1 MAYDYLGLVNDC
13 NKRLNEVALTT
24 TNFAAT
30 TGYYSFVKDSVNTAI
45 RHINQEEYEW
55 PWNHVEEEL
64 TLTAGTSRYPF
75 PEDAK
80 TIDMGTFRI
89 KRNDTLGNGTEYLKK
104 LSYEEYLE
112 KYVDQ
117 EYDTNTS
124 NRGIPRFIVRA
135 PSRELIVTPEPDKAY
150 ELVYEYYRLGY
161 DMELHND
168 VPTLP
173 EAYRHI
179 IVAGAMGLIYQ
190 FRSDTQMAQMAKQDF
205 ENGIKYLRSIHINRT
220 DAIRDRRVAY

>member
-1 MAYDYLGLVNDC
+1 M
-13 NKRLNEVALTT
+13 E
-24 TNFAAT
+24 
-30 TGYYSFVKDSVNTAI
+30 
-45 RHINQEEYEW
+45 
-55 PWNHVEEEL
+55 
-64 TLTAGTSRYPF
+64 
-75 PEDAK
+75 
-80 TIDMGTFRI
+80 TFRI
-89 KRNDTLGNGTEYLKK
+89 KRSATLGNGTEYLKK

-117 EYDTNTS
+117 EYDTGTA
-124 NRGIPRFIVRA
+124 NRGVPRFIVRA
-135 PSRELIVTPEPDKAY
+135 PSRELILVPEPDKAY
-150 ELVYEYYRLGY
+150 DLVYEYYRLGY
-161 DMELHND
+161 DMALHND

-179 IVAGAMGLIYQ
+179 IVAGAMGLVYQ

>member
-1 MAYDYLGLVNDC
+1 MAYDYLGLVNDV
-13 NKRLNEVALTT
+13 NRRLNEVALTT
-24 TNFAAT
+24 TDFAIT

-64 TLTAGTSRYPF
+64 TLTAGVSRYPF

-80 TIDMGTFRI
+80 TIYMETFRI
-89 KRNDTLGNGTEYLKK
+89 KRSATLGNGTEYLKK

-117 EYDTNTS
+117 EYDTGTA
-124 NRGIPRFIVRA
+124 NRGVPRFIVRA
-135 PSRELIVTPEPDKAY
+135 PSRELILVPEPDKAY
-150 ELVYEYYRLGY
+150 DLVYEYYRLGY
-161 DMELHND
+161 DMALHND

-179 IVAGAMGLIYQ
+179 IVAGAMGLVYQ

-220 DAIRDRRVAY
+220 DEIRDRRVAF

>member
-1 MAYDYLGLVNDC
+1 MAYNYLGLVNDC

-24 TNFAAT
+24 TDFAIT
-30 TGYYSFVKDSVNTAI
+30 TGYYSFVKDAVNTAV
-45 RHINQEEYEW
+45 RHINQEEFEW
-55 PWNHVEEEL
+55 PWNHVEETL

-80 TIDMGTFRI
+80 TIDMETFRI
-89 KRNDTLGNGTEYLKK
+89 KRSATLENGTEHLKK

-117 EYDTNTS
+117 EYDTDTS
-124 NRGIPRFIVRA
+124 NRGVPRHIVRT
-135 PSRELIVTPEPDKAY
+135 PSRELILVPEPDKAY

-161 DMELHND
+161 EMELHDD
-168 VPTLP
+168 VPVLP

-179 IVAGAMGLIYQ
+179 IVAGAMSLVYQ

-205 ENGIKYLRSIHINRT
+205 ENGIKYLRTIHINRT